1 MNHLLHSRTGNLLKN
16 YCSKIGK
23 NSLLVQGAGGNAS
36 WKHNNILWVKASGTW
51 LVDAI
56 KKDIFVPIDLVHLQQ
71 EISNNNF
78 SSVPRVIGDSNLK
91 PSIETLLHALM
102 PHKVVLHLHAIEIL
116 SHLVRFNP
124 EIIFS
129 KLIDT
134 SINWSLIEY
143 FKPGE
148 DLAREVSKSLRDNSN
163 IDVVFLKNH
172 GVVIGGKSV
181 EDIEKILKKL
191 LISLK
196 NNKNKLINKV
206 TSSVKIN
213 NYALSLD
220 SDINQLAINKNLS
233 KRLSKE
239 WALYPDHVVFLGSHP
254 IICSYPMNKE
264 DIKKIHLNKPGFV
277 FVMGHGVLESNK
289 VTKSQKSQL
298 RCYFDEI
305 IRQPLQEK
313 LFILSE
319 KEITDLLDWDAEKF
333 RQSQSF

>member
-16 YCSKIGK
+16 YCTKIGK

-51 LVDAI
+51 LADAI
-56 KKDIFVPIDLVHLQQ
+56 KKDIFVPVDLVHLQQ

-143 FKPGE
+143 FKPYNE
-148 DLAREVSKSLRDNSN
+148 ELYKL
-163 IDVVFLKNH
+163 I
-172 GVVIGGKSV
+172 GKS
-181 EDIEKILKKL
+181 
-191 LISLK
+191 
-196 NNKNKLINKV
+196 
-206 TSSVKIN
+206 
-213 NYALSLD
+213 
-220 SDINQLAINKNLS
+220 
-233 KRLSKE
+233 
-239 WALYPDHVVFLGSHP
+239 F
-254 IICSYPMNKE
+254 
-264 DIKKIHLNKPGFV
+264 
-277 FVMGHGVLESNK
+277 
-289 VTKSQKSQL
+289 
-298 RCYFDEI
+298 
-305 IRQPLQEK
+305 
-313 LFILSE
+313 
-319 KEITDLLDWDAEKF
+319 DWDK
-333 RQSQSF
+333 